1 MQCFFS
7 LPSEEKRSL
16 SVGEILGAIS
26 LLLTVLDGVLV
37 EVVDSSDFGTM
48 VADCSRERQNTEVIQ
63 STERLCCQCL
73 LTVGGH
79 GQTSKGIEGLWRVEA
94 PNTTSVCDHSNTV

>member
-63 STERLCCQCL
+63 STGEAL
-73 LTVGGH
+73 L
-79 GQTSKGIEGLWRVEA
+79 SMSADCRRPRA
-94 PNTTSVCDHSNTV
+94 NF

>member
-63 STERLCCQCL
+63 STGEAL
-73 LTVGGH
+73 LSMSADCRRPRANFQGNRGTLESGG
-79 GQTSKGIEGLWRVEA
+79 A
-94 PNTTSVCDHSNTV
+94 